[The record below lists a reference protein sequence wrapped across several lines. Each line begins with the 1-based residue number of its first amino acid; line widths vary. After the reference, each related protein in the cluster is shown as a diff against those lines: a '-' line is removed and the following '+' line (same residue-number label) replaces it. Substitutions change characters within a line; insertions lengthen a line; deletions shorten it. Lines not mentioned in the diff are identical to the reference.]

1 MIYFLSTERA
11 KSGCCRI
18 TCQIIWKLE
27 ERRISWITC
36 FSNLITMI
44 TRSIWPVRTIQMA
57 PRKGSSPFC
66 RVENP
71 QLFDSNKRWYVLSSK
86 VCGERPPKYF
96 SRNKF
101 PARFPNDVVRVK
113 RSDLEQLMVPR
124 TCMTGRLLQK
134 TKSWLRRLVWLR
146 YFSAIH
152 QILWQAKCS
161 NIQYHYIHSICSL
174 YLFNICIFIQFN
186 PSNFIQFSFFTYSI
200 QSVRMHLIY
209 SCNIHSIQSVHIH
222 SI

>member
-1 MIYFLSTERA
+1 MIKLLSTERA

-27 ERRISWITC
+27 EWRISWITC

-57 PRKGSSPFC
+57 SRKGSSPFC

-71 QLFDSNKRWYVLSSK
+71 QLLYSSKRWYVLSSK

-96 SRNKF
+96 SRNNF
-101 PARFPNDVVRVK
+101 QHTFLTMLWGWSEVIF
-113 RSDLEQLMVPR
+113 EQLMVPR

-146 YFSAIH
+146 YFSAVH
-152 QILWQAKCS
+152 QIR
-161 NIQYHYIHSICSL
+161 
-174 YLFNICIFIQFN
+174 
-186 PSNFIQFSFFTYSI
+186 NFFKRRPLKWPWSQRF
-200 QSVRMHLIY
+200 V
-209 SCNIHSIQSVHIH
+209 
-222 SI
+222 